1 MWAELAPFVQPSLA
15 VLLALVVVLL
25 LTGRIVPV
33 STLTREVAA
42 EQRRCDDIAAARD
55 AERARADKL
64 TEYIHQLLPYAHVTG
79 ELIGEMRRALPG
91 DGTRPPVAADDGNAS

>member
-15 VLLALVVVLL
+15 VLLALVVVML

-33 STLTREVAA
+33 STLTREIEA
-42 EQRRCDDIAAARD
+42 EQRRAADLAAAVA

-64 TEYIHQLLPYAHVTG
+64 ADYVHALLPHAQVATAV
-79 ELIGEMRRALPG
+79 LGEMRRAVDAG
-91 DGTRPPVAADDGNAS
+91 DQPAIEDRTAS